1 MFQLDSVVIFVFL
14 LVALAEGYPG
24 SYDSQHSWVKGG
36 LSEVVPKNA
45 LIGGFN
51 DKGYQLYVGRRIYN
65 NSVLPARVIVE
76 TGVSTANWNDTA
88 WVING
93 ATYQLLVTQP
103 DMDYLWVHSYNG
115 YYEQG
120 AIAVGTSDMNERI
133 FICRAQ
139 IKNGLMFGSLYLKQ
153 NRCVIDG
160 NLLTLYEVLVAR
172 PKFEQNPK
180 LQEFHSMPG
189 VPESEDLPISEQ
201 RLMVRR
207 HFVVNKLIH
216 WSNALLDANFDG
228 TDIKTINW
236 RLVHHLFCI
245 IIHKDSMYITDWRL
259 DTSIRLHKRTGK
271 QEEIMRREPQTNR
284 LYGVYVS
291 SLMRGVAL
299 LMTNFNTTPIELSIV
314 KGSAVSA
321 SRRSEAE
328 AYFVT

>member
-1 MFQLDSVVIFVFL
+1 ISL
-14 LVALAEGYPG
+14 
-24 SYDSQHSWVKGG
+24 DSQHSWVKGG

-201 RLMVRR
+201 
-207 HFVVNKLIH
+207 
-216 WSNALLDANFDG
+216 
-228 TDIKTINW
+228 
-236 RLVHHLFCI
+236 
-245 IIHKDSMYITDWRL
+245 
-259 DTSIRLHKRTGK
+259 
-271 QEEIMRREPQTNR
+271 
-284 LYGVYVS
+284 VS
-291 SLMRGVAL
+291 SAEET
-299 LMTNFNTTPIELSIV
+299 TN
-314 KGSAVSA
+314 
-321 SRRSEAE
+321 
-328 AYFVT
+328 